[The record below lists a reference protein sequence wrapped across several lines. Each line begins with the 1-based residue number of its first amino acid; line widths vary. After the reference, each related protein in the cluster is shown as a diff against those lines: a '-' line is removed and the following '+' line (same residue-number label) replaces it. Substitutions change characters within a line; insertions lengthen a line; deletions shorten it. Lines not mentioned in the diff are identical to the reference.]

1 MDTKLPRGLRLNN
14 PLCIRHSSQVFQGEV
29 TGYNPQRDPDF
40 KAFKQ
45 LKYGYRAAFVIL
57 RTYIIKYNT
66 TTLQDI
72 VRRWCPDAT
81 AESYV
86 KAVSRQT
93 GFEPSHKFSFARP
106 DEIKSLVAAMAFVE
120 TGVPADLAAINQ
132 GFDLLSE
139 IK

>member
-1 MDTKLPRGLRLNN
+1 MDKKLPRGLRLNN
-14 PLCIRHSSQVFQGEV
+14 PLCIRHSSQVFRGEV
-29 TGYNPQRDPDF
+29 TGYNPERDPDF

-45 LKYGYRAAFVIL
+45 LKYGYRAAFAIL

-66 TTLQDI
+66 TTIDDI

-81 AESYV
+81 AGDYIKS
-86 KAVSRQT
+86 VSSQT

-106 DEIKSLVAAMAFVE
+106 DEIKCLVAAMAYVE
-120 TGVPADLAAINQ
+120 TGVPADLEAINQ